1 MARSIDMGLSRRIDT
16 TVGLVLC
23 ALLYAFARLRARL
36 GGLPQPALRA
46 TTPPRADAPL
56 PRPRRVLAIKLYGLG
71 NVTMIVP
78 VLDALRRGAPG
89 VEIDF
94 LTMDANRTILER
106 AGVVERVLGVSV
118 TDYPALL
125 RSLWAALRTIR
136 SRRYD
141 AVVDF
146 EQFLKLS
153 SLIGYLSGAPERI
166 GFNTDGQRRGW
177 LYTTR
182 VVYTD
187 GEHMRQIFLRLL
199 RPLGI
204 EARLRQPAFAVEA
217 GERAHIAGLL
227 AEHGVAPD
235 RSPIVSIHVGSGLN
249 FYEIALKRWPV
260 ASFARVADALAER
273 HGAAIVFTGR
283 GEEEA
288 ALVAEA
294 MAAMH
299 APALD
304 TCDRLSLGELLA
316 LLEASHLVVSNDTS
330 VMHLAAAV
338 GTPVVALFGPTSPQ
352 QYGPGNPDDLVFYR
366 DLYCSPCL
374 TNYNLKVSYCSD
386 PVCIRSITPEQVL
399 EAIEKRFFAAGAVPR
414 RQPRGGAEA

>member
-1 MARSIDMGLSRRIDT
+1 MAHSIDMGLSRRIDSS
-16 TVGLVLC
+16 VGLVLC
-23 ALLYAFARLRARL
+23 ALLYAVARLRARL
-36 GGLPQPALRA
+36 GGPPQPALRA
-46 TTPPRADAPL
+46 TTPPLRDAPL

-94 LTMDANRTILER
+94 LTIDANRLLLER
-106 AGVVERVLGVSV
+106 SGVVDRVLGVAV
-118 TDYPALL
+118 TDYRALV
-125 RSLWAALRTIR
+125 RSLSAAVRTIR
-136 SRRYD
+136 GRRYD
-141 AVVDF
+141 LVVDF

-204 EARLRQPAFAVEA
+204 EARLRLPSFSVLAE
-217 GERAHIAGLL
+217 ERARVAGLL
-227 AEHGVAPD
+227 AEHGIPAD
-235 RSPIVSIHVGSGLN
+235 HYPIVGIHLGSGPN
-249 FYEIALKRWPV
+249 FYEVPLKRWPV
-260 ASFARVADALAER
+260 ERFAALADALAER
-273 HGAAIVFTGR
+273 HGAAVVLTGR
-283 GEEEA
+283 GEEERAIVGA
-288 ALVAEA
+288 AR
-294 MAAMH
+294 AAMRQ
-299 APALD
+299 PAVD
-304 TCDRLSLGELLA
+304 ACDRLGIGDLLA
-316 LLEASHLVVSNDTS
+316 LLQACHLVVSNDTS

-352 QYGPGNPDDLVFYR
+352 QYGPGNPEDLVFYR

-386 PVCIRSITPEQVL
+386 PVCLRSITTEQVL
-399 EAIEKRFFAAGAVPR
+399 EAIEKRFFGADAEQRWRPR
-414 RQPRGGAEA
+414 PGGEA